1 MRKVYF
7 LLVITMLACIGCEW
21 RLKSNEEA
29 MDDMNIAIDRYDRIE
44 SLYLTTGD
52 YSAMLKMNKTYP
64 MQTRTLIEDVL
75 RIGQVNDP
83 EISAKF
89 LHFFSDSTLQKMIN
103 DVQQQFADMEDLNQD
118 LSHAFR
124 RLKEELPTMEM
135 PQVYA
140 QIGSFDQSVIVGHR
154 TLGISLDKYLG
165 ADYPFYVKH
174 YTEDQRRMMTRDM
187 IVPDCLGFYILSLF
201 PMQES
206 ELNEQE
212 RSLHMGKIQW
222 VVNQVMGNDVF
233 SNDRVSLVNQY
244 MKRNKGVSVEQLL
257 RNTDYSAIR

>member
-1 MRKVYF
+1 MRRVYF

-89 LHFFSDSTLQKMIN
+89 LHYFSDSTLQKMIN

-124 RLKEELPTMEM
+124 RLKEELPTMEI

-165 ADYPFYVKH
+165 SDYPFYVKH

-187 IVPDCLGFYILSLF
+187 IVP
-201 PMQES
+201 S
-206 ELNEQE
+206 EQSQRN
-212 RSLHMGKIQW
+212 RDLHMGKIQW

-233 SNDRVSLVNQY
+233 SNDRVLLVNQY

>member
-7 LLVITMLACIGCEW
+7 LLVIIMLACLGCEW
-21 RLKSNEEA
+21 RLKSNDEA
-29 MDDMNIAIDRYDRIE
+29 SDGMNITIERYDRIE

-52 YSAMLKMNKTYP
+52 YSALLKMNKTYP

-83 EISAKF
+83 EINTKF
-89 LHFFSDSTLQKMIN
+89 LHFFSDPTLQQMIN
-103 DVQQQFADMEDLNQD
+103 DVQEQYADIDDLNKD
-118 LSHAFR
+118 LSRAFR
-124 RLKEELPTMEM
+124 RLKEELPSMEI

-140 QIGSFDQSVIVGHR
+140 QIGSFDQSVIVGQR

-165 ADYPFYVKH
+165 ADYPFYIEH
-174 YTEDQRRMMTRDM
+174 YPESQRQMMTRDM
-187 IVPDCLGFYILSLF
+187 IVPDCIGFYILSLF
-201 PMQES
+201 PVQES
-206 ELNEQE
+206 ELDQQE

-222 VVNQVMGNDVF
+222 IVNQVMGNDIF

-244 MKRNKGVSVEQLL
+244 MKHNKGVSVEQLL
-257 RNTDYSAIR
+257 RNTNYSEIH

>member
-89 LHFFSDSTLQKMIN
+89 LHYFSDSTLQKMIN

-118 LSHAFR
+118 LSQAFR
-124 RLKEELPTMEM
+124 RLKEELPTMEI

-165 ADYPFYVKH
+165 ADYPFYIKH

-206 ELNEQE
+206 EQSQRN
-212 RSLHMGKIQW
+212 RDLHMGKIQW